1 MSNIKYKL
9 FSEIDLKDPFFDSLK
24 EDYKEFVD
32 WYQRKA
38 NEDKKAF
45 VLYEDNRLLA
55 FLYLKIERDRVAD
68 VEPNLEAKKR
78 LKVGTFKVEAHGTK
92 LGERFIKRIFDTAI
106 AKDIDEIYL
115 TIFAKHDSLIG
126 IFKTFGFFEYG
137 RKTTSNGEEIVL
149 VKQIGKLKDDI
160 LKDYPMVQME
170 NRSIYGLSIYPEF
183 HTRLFSDSILNNER
197 VDIIKDVSYTNSIH
211 KIYLCN
217 MQGVSAFRNG
227 DIVLIYRTNDKKG
240 YARFRSV
247 MTSVCIVEESI
258 NINQFNTLE
267 DFLSYCRPYSVFT
280 EDELIEFYQTK
291 KYTYI
296 VKMTYNLAFK
306 KRVTRGELIDNIGLN
321 PNEYWGV
328 LNINRTQFNQ
338 IIRAGEVNESLIVN

>member
-38 NEDKKAF
+38 NEDQKAF
-45 VLYEDNRLLA
+45 VLYENNRLLA

-137 RKTTSNGEEIVL
+137 RKTTFNGEEIVL
-149 VKQIGKLKDDI
+149 IKQIGKLKDDI
-160 LKDYPMVQME
+160 LKDYPMVQMK
-170 NRSIYGLSIYPEF
+170 NRSIHGLSIYPEF

-197 VDIIKDVSYTNSIH
+197 VDIIKDVSHTNSIH

-217 MQGVSAFRNG
+217 MQGVTAFRNG
-227 DIVLIYRTNDKKG
+227 DIVLIYRTKDKKG

-280 EDELIEFYQTK
+280 EDELIKFYQTK
-291 KYTYI
+291 QYPYI
-296 VKMTYNLAFK
+296 IKMTYNLAFK

-338 IIRAGEVNESLIVN
+338 IIRAGEVDESLIVN